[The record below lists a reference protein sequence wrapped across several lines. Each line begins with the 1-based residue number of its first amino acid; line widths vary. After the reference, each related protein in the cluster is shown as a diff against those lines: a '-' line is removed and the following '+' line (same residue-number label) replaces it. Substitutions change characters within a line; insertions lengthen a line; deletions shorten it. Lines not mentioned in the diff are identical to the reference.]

1 MQTNFS
7 PCFRYDPALAKKI
20 NKENLN
26 DQNLRE
32 KICTTVYAADF
43 DIRKVLL
50 PSEDNNTSDEAD
62 VVQGW
67 IDKMMQNGHWCD
79 HVFLQLASN
88 YLNKDFVILPIN
100 PEDGHNGT
108 DRIVIK
114 AKSSIG
120 EPFYFL
126 HYSSNTLH
134 FQSIRP
140 KLDANAWGS
149 SGPNY
154 IHKIS
159 ENKRKN
165 AYNLRL

>member
-1 MQTNFS
+1 M
-7 PCFRYDPALAKKI
+7 PL
-20 NKENLN
+20 
-26 DQNLRE
+26 
-32 KICTTVYAADF
+32 
-43 DIRKVLL
+43 
-50 PSEDNNTSDEAD
+50 EDNNASDEVD

-67 IDKMMQNGHWCD
+67 IGKMMQNGHWCD

-88 YLNKDFVILPIN
+88 YLNKDLVILPIN

-120 EPFYFL
+120 DPFYFL
-126 HYSSNTLH
+126 HYSSNILH
-134 FQSIRP
+134 LQSIRP

-154 IHKIS
+154 IQKIS

>member
-43 DIRKVLL
+43 DIRKVFL
-50 PSEDNNTSDEAD
+50 PSEDNNTSDEVD

-88 YLNKDFVILPIN
+88 YLNKDLVILPIN

-126 HYSSNTLH
+126 NYSSNTLH